1 MDDHFWMA
9 RALLIANKALSI
21 GELPIAAVLIYNNFE
36 LAYCLNSCY
45 VSNFCHAESNI
56 FLKSCFYL
64 SKNFLN
70 ECSLYVTLE
79 PCFICFSFICYYRIK
94 RIIFAAHSYNF
105 NNYNSIE
112 VKKGVLEKESLL
124 ILKRFF
130 KL

>member
-45 VSNFCHAESNI
+45 VSNFCHAENNI

-70 ECSLYVTLE
+70 ECTLYVTLE

-94 RIIFAAHSYNF
+94 KIIFAAHSYNF
-105 NNYNSIE
+105 NNYNSID

-124 ILKRFF
+124 ILKSFF
-130 KL
+130 KP